1 MPVVVLGVVPAGG
14 GGRLLAEVEGHGEF
28 ARGGLGVRDEKVED
42 RGLAHARL
50 ADEERGSAFE
60 TLDEAGAGRLGLARG
75 GDRDDVVADRL
86 EKAYGGRSLL
96 GAFGKFGLVADD
108 ERGDACLMGGEKRP
122 PDEPGVEGRAGR
134 EDDADEVDVGGERL
148 DAPFVGAVE
157 KVSALSDRLD
167 GGDARDRFGALDD
180 VAHNDVALLAAAV
193 GFKHGAVLRR
203 HEVVAAVACG
213 DAACDEGAGSFGGR
227 TVLAGRSFGH
237 GTVAEVRERT

>member
-1 MPVVVLGVVPAGG
+1 M
-14 GGRLLAEVEGHGEF
+14 
-28 ARGGLGVRDEKVED
+28 
-42 RGLAHARL
+42 
-50 ADEERGSAFE
+50 
-60 TLDEAGAGRLGLARG
+60 
-75 GDRDDVVADRL
+75 ADRL

-134 EDDADEVDVGGERL
+134 EDDADEVVVGGERL